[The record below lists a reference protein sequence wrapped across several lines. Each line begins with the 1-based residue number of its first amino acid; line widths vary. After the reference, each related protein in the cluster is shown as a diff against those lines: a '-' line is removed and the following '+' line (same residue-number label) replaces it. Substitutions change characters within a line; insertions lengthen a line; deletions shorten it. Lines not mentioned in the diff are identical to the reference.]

1 MTEKLTP
8 PPIPTGIEII
18 ADHTVLIH
26 WSDKTRSELSAVL
39 LRAKCPCA
47 TCGQETGG
55 AEAHAPIKLG
65 QPLPLMPAKARLD
78 VLIQEVEPIGH
89 YAIRFGFSDGHATG
103 IYSYPML
110 REFQALIPEG

>member
-1 MTEKLTP
+1 MTQSVP

-18 ADHTVLIH
+18 AAHTVIIH
-26 WSDKTRSELSAVL
+26 WSDQTRSELSAVL

-55 AEAHAPIKLG
+55 ADAHAPIKLG
-65 QPLPLMPAKARLD
+65 QPLPLMPAKARPD
-78 VLIQEVEPIGH
+78 VMIQDVEPIGH
-89 YAIRFGFSDGHATG
+89 YAIRFGFSDGHNTG

-110 REFQALIPEG
+110 REFRPLIGEE